1 MTEEKLYA
9 VFPLLRDVPLI
20 YGIVGGSHLFGTN
33 TGTSDM
39 DIRLVHT
46 SSMRMPRFLE
56 RDGYDVLLYSLD
68 EWKERL
74 AAYDGIAYEMLHA
87 PDFLVFIE
95 REEAKE
101 LRSERASTV
110 TKEFVA
116 SYYEMNEREFVPL
129 MYKDG
134 KFSPKFASKVIQHLR
149 VLLTTLE
156 TGQLQFYRDDRDE
169 LLAMKRGE
177 WKEEELLKEIARLKR
192 EYQIWM
198 KKETE

>member
-9 VFPLLRDVPLI
+9 IFPLLRDVPLI
-20 YGIVGGSHLFGTN
+20 YGMIGGSHLFGTN

-87 PDFLVFIE
+87 PEFLIFIE
-95 REEAKE
+95 KEEAKR
-101 LRSERASTV
+101 LRRNRASTV

-116 SYYEMNEREFVPL
+116 SYYAMNEREFEPL
-129 MYKDG
+129 MYQAG
-134 KFSPKFASKVIQHLR
+134 EFSPKFASKVIQHLR

-156 TGQLQFYRDDRDE
+156 TGELEFYRDDRE
-169 LLAMKRGE
+169 QLLAMKRGE
-177 WKEEELLKEIARLKR
+177 WEEEALLQEIATLKQT
-192 EYQIWM
+192 YNDYM
-198 KKETE
+198 KKETK